1 MVREENKD
9 HVFVQ
14 TFGSEFVLRE
24 VELGDEV
31 SDRRVVVNGISANE
45 TIVLDG
51 AFHLNNKRHQ
61 DQIKGAGLMRALIAS
76 VLHQRLVI
84 VVVSLH
90 FARLWAQCRQTAFG
104 RRVP

>member
-1 MVREENKD
+1 VREENKD
-9 HVFVQ
+9 HVFMQ
-14 TFGSEFVLRE
+14 TAANEFLLRE

-61 DQIKGAGLMRALIAS
+61 DQIKGAE
-76 VLHQRLVI
+76 
-84 VVVSLH
+84 
-90 FARLWAQCRQTAFG
+90 
-104 RRVP
+104 